1 MAIPHGVLTQ
11 LRTKPPMD
19 EPVDDLRRILGLLMA
34 LSRTYSH
41 LQKLFEYLMGDAEAA
56 NTPIAS

>member
-1 MAIPHGVLTQ
+1 
-11 LRTKPPMD
+11 MD